1 MYCQFIGLTPFVI
14 LALIVSLLLAILNIS
29 IFCTTVSK
37 LRYDLNVFLRRPSI
51 LLCSLYPL
59 ISLAALMTLLAPKLW
74 LIAHTVMHLSFTF
87 GAVIFRALC
96 FRYVESEANYVK
108 ETDARAISIRT
119 PPCCC
124 CCSCLPMLLPNRLR
138 LSILRYMVWQMPC
151 VQGGIMLTLNVIYY
165 RVPVNKIRPNTQ
177 NITNSIANHY

>member
-1 MYCQFIGLTPFVI
+1 M
-14 LALIVSLLLAILNIS
+14 LNIS
-29 IFCTTVSK
+29 IFCTTVTK
-37 LRYDLNVFLRRPSI
+37 LRVDLNEFLRRPSI

-59 ISLAALMTLLAPKLW
+59 ISVAALMTLLLPKLW
-74 LIAHTVMHLSFTF
+74 LISHTIMHLSFTF
-87 GAVIFRALC
+87 GAVIFRNLC

-108 ETDARAISIRT
+108 ETDGRPISIRT

-124 CCSCLPMLLPNRLR
+124 CCTRCLPMIPPNRLR

-165 RVPVNKIRPNTQ
+165 RLPVNTCTVR
-177 NITNSIANHY
+177 NSFYSYLHCY